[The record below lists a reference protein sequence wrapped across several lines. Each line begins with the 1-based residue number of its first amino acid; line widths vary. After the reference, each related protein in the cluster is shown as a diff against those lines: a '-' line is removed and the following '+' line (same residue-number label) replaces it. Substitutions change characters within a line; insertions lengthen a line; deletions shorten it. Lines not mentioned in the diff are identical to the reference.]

1 MKHPFAFDPTGGY
14 SREELLTIGPPDTE
28 PEDFAAFWHE
38 TFAEAMRAPLAWKC
52 IPSAASHPEWEVFDV
67 EYAGLALPGLR
78 IGGWL
83 LKPREEPVRRGVV
96 AIHGYGGR
104 SAPDFS
110 LPVKEAAV
118 IFPCCT
124 GLPARG
130 TDSRIPS
137 EGQRH
142 VLHGISDSRTY
153 LHRFCVMDVWRAAS
167 VLLEAVPE
175 CAGRLDLLGESFGG
189 GIGVMAL
196 PWDQRF
202 HSAHVAVPSFGH
214 HPLRFGLPC
223 TGAGEAVRQWL
234 PDHPETP
241 AVLRYFDAATAA
253 THVRIPV
260 HVAAA
265 LFDPSVPPAGQF
277 AVFNALAGTKS
288 LTILRAGHFLHEGEE
303 AEGRR
308 LFRRLEEFFA

>member
-1 MKHPFAFDPTGGY
+1 MRHSFAFDPTGGY
-14 SREELLTIGPPDTE
+14 SREELLAIAPPDTE
-28 PEDFAAFWHE
+28 PGDFAAFWRA
-38 TFAEAMRAPLAWKC
+38 TFAEAMDAPLDWKC
-52 IPSAASHPEWEVFDV
+52 APSAAAHPGWEIFDV

-83 LKPREEPVRRGVV
+83 LKPRGEPVRRGVV
-96 AIHGYGGR
+96 AVHGYGGR

-110 LPVKEAAV
+110 LPVRNAAV

-124 GLPARG
+124 GLPERG
-130 TDSRIPS
+130 VDPRLPS
-137 EGQRH
+137 GASQH
-142 VLHGISDSRTY
+142 VLHGLSARESY
-153 LHRFCVMDVWRAAS
+153 VHRFCVMDVWRAAS
-167 VLLEAVPE
+167 VLLEAVPG
-175 CAGRLDLLGESFGG
+175 CAGRLDLLGRSFGG
-189 GIGVMAL
+189 GIGIMAL
-196 PWDQRF
+196 PWDKRF

-234 PDHPETP
+234 PGHPE
-241 AVLRYFDAATAA
+241 AAQVLRYFDAATAA
-253 THVRIPV
+253 THVRTPV

-277 AVFNALAGTKS
+277 AIFNALAGFRA
-288 LTILRAGHFLHEGEE
+288 LAVLRAGHFPYEEE
-303 AEGRR
+303 AAEERE